1 MKEKLLETALSLFRE
16 NGYQKVSIQK
26 ICEACQVTKGCF
38 YHYYHSKEDLLLDY
52 YELIPQENLVQILS
66 EMMGIASPLKRLW
79 MYFGFYI
86 EHSTQLGPDLLKEL
100 MKIDMDRGG
109 VLFTPYYN
117 TQQGA
122 VPGFLKVVETLTRE
136 GQAEG
141 NILSNASWEKLLWIY
156 TASFTGALMYW
167 SSSGGAFDVKE
178 ELHCS
183 FLHIY
188 QGVEANS
195 DSCKFIPAQNS

>member
-1 MKEKLLETALSLFRE
+1 
-16 NGYQKVSIQK
+16 
-26 ICEACQVTKGCF
+26 
-38 YHYYHSKEDLLLDY
+38 
-52 YELIPQENLVQILS
+52 
-66 EMMGIASPLKRLW
+66 
-79 MYFGFYI
+79 
-86 EHSTQLGPDLLKEL
+86 
-100 MKIDMDRGG
+100 MKIDMNRGG

-141 NILSNASWEKLLWIY
+141 KILSNASWERLLWIY
-156 TASFTGALMYW
+156 TASFTGALMYG

-178 ELHCS
+178 EPHHS

-188 QGVEANS
+188 QGTAANS
-195 DSCKFIPAQNS
+195 DSYEVTPAQNP